1 MEVVLALV
9 LFAVVVLSWF
19 VLPGGASVALEEV
32 PAWSNADALQVAP
45 AEA

>member
-1 MEVVLALV
+1 MEVMLALV

-19 VLPGGASVALEEV
+19 VLPGGTSVSLEEA
-32 PAWSNADALQVAP
+32 PAWSNADTLQVTP

>member
-1 MEVVLALV
+1 MEVMLALV

-19 VLPGGASVALEEV
+19 VLPGGTSVSLEGA
-32 PAWSNADALQVAP
+32 PAWSSADALPVAP